1 MSGLRALQAAF
12 TRRLL
17 DGNPSVAEHI
27 AATGGPSIARRLD
40 VYANAYHA
48 RLIEALATDFQ
59 ALEKVLGEEAFAQLC
74 RDYVANHP
82 STCPSLRWLG
92 SRLPAFLAQARIGKP
107 DLTEMARFEWTL
119 AAAFDAP
126 DTPIA
131 GIEEAGRLPAEAW
144 PVLRLSLHP
153 SVHRLDL
160 NWNTM
165 ARWRAAKDGTD
176 IPLAEHLRE
185 PGTCLIWREGLT
197 TRYRSLEADEAMAL
211 EAAASGA
218 DFGEICT
225 QLETFAGDQE
235 ATALRAAGLLKGW
248 LGAGLVKELKA

>member
-59 ALEKVLGEEAFAQLC
+59 ALEKVLGEEAFA
-74 RDYVANHP
+74 NHP
-82 STCPSLRWLG
+82 STCPSLRWRG